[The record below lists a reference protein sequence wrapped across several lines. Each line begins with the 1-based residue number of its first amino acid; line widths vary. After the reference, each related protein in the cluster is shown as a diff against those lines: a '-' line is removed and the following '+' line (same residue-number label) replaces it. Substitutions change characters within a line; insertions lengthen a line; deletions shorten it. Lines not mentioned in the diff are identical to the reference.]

1 MLSPGKVRELTH
13 PDWVADNT
21 SLHTD
26 TGWTPQI
33 DLAEGLRRTLNLVA

>member
-1 MLSPGKVRELTH
+1 
-13 PDWVADNT
+13 VADNT